1 MAGVGRP
8 RSTREWTTL
17 VGRVLGMEKGTSLIF
32 NVRTSQSYSGT
43 LPVNATVTNPGGGYT
58 ISDSVTAVYSMQV
71 RQIPGTQYR
80 Y

>member
-1 MAGVGRP
+1 
-8 RSTREWTTL
+8 
-17 VGRVLGMEKGTSLIF
+17 MEKGTSLIF

-71 RQIPGTQYR
+71 SGDSTSGDIQEWKRGHH
-80 Y
+80 